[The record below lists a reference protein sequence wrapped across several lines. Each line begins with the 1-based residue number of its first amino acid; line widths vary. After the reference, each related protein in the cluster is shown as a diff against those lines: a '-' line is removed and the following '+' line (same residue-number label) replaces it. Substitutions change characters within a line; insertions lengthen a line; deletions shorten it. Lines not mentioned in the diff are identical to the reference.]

1 MKMKF
6 IALCSPNFHYLVLI
20 LWPIEWTIARTHL
33 YLRAADVEADR
44 VDDSQHVVLGKVA
57 CSVAVEEEE
66 RQQQIRSVH
75 VLFRSGV
82 QLVLLAM

>member
-1 MKMKF
+1 M
-6 IALCSPNFHYLVLI
+6 

-33 YLRAADVEADR
+33 YLRAADVKADR